1 MVIPLLLR
9 RYVLCCA
16 MFAVPPCMAGN
27 IAPFQVVSS
36 NLSPF
41 TVEDS
46 TEAPGA
52 LGRITQELSVR
63 LGHPAQIRFYPWA
76 RAVAMAQ
83 YQPRTAILPLTRT
96 PERETQ
102 YRWLVKLYRQNFVFI
117 TRSNPDFDVNS
128 LDVLRQKR
136 IVLLRSSP
144 NLRQLQ
150 LRNFRNVLEVN
161 SVADMA
167 RMLRRNMVDAVYGG
181 EMIGIRTLQANGF
194 RPDELLVGMTL
205 DAGDIWLAGSRD
217 FTEADSAA
225 WQEAMDGLVRD
236 GTYRRILRQYRLPE

>member
-128 LDVLRQKR
+128 LDVLRRKR

-150 LRNFRNVLEVN
+150 LRNFHNVVEVN

-181 EMIGIRTLQANGF
+181 EMIGIRTLQAHGL

-205 DAGDIWLAGSRD
+205 DAGDIWLAGSDGVLLRSQ
-217 FTEADSAA
+217 SAA
-225 WQEAMDGLVRD
+225 R
-236 GTYRRILRQYRLPE
+236 